1 MILVIGATG
10 NTGSQVCQELSAQGI
25 AYRAL
30 TRNAGAARGKLPAD
44 AEIVEADLGNTDQVR
59 DALQGITGVYLATP
73 PNAEMV
79 NWQIGVIDAA
89 KQAGVSKVVKLSG
102 LGASPDAG
110 PRLPRL
116 HAEIEEHLRTS
127 GLDYCI
133 LQPNLFMQNLL
144 GHGGS
149 VKSDGLIYAPA
160 ADGQISFTDIGD
172 IARTAVR
179 CLGDDN
185 LKQEVIAVT
194 GPSAESFHSVAEEL
208 SQLTGKRVQYRP
220 VSFSEAR
227 ASMVDAGYGEW
238 LSDALIELF
247 ELYADN
253 QGSYVSEDYKKVM
266 GHQPTQVNE
275 FLKQNQSAFMS

>member
-30 TRNAGAARGKLPAD
+30 TRNADDARGKLPSE
-44 AEIVEADLGNTDQVR
+44 AEIVEADLGNADQIR
-59 DALQGITGVYLATP
+59 KALQGITGVYLATP

-79 NWQIGVIDAA
+79 DWQIGVIDAA
-89 KQAGVSKVVKLSG
+89 KQAGVNKVVKLSG

-116 HAEIEEHLRTS
+116 HAQIEEHLRAS

-144 GHGGS
+144 GHGDS

-160 ADGQISFTDIGD
+160 ANGQISFTDIGD
-172 IARTAVR
+172 IARTAVH
-179 CLGDDN
+179 CLTDDN
-185 LKQEVIAVT
+185 LKKEVIAIT
-194 GPSAESFHSVAEEL
+194 GRSAETFHSVADEL
-208 SQLTGKRVQYRP
+208 SHLTGKQIQYKP
-220 VSFSEAR
+220 VSFSDAR

-266 GHQPTQVNE
+266 GRQPTQVNE
-275 FLKQNQSAFMS
+275 FLKQHQSAFMS